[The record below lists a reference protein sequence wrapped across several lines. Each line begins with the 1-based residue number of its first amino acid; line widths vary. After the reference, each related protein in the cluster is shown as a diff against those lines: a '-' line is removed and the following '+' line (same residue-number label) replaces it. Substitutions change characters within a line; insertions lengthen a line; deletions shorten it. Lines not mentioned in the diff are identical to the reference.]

1 MPGGAV
7 AENAPRI
14 SAGEL
19 IGIAQGILRSY
30 AALAEDDDFDS
41 LLRTDALMDAMS
53 VAYREAIEAH
63 EDDEGNLLPTWSG
76 YTLAAYAAFHL
87 MHSGPQLFADGEL
100 PPSHPFGNGSGIAGL
115 SNPGYLQGCALLV
128 SQGVIKK
135 AERIDMSRGLK
146 SEYAKPLVDDAIRT
160 LNLVAKAP
168 DLTAKSIV
176 SKLDPCFRAIAA
188 KKQPWNV
195 RTLIQRR
202 WKSAVAVAVALL
214 VGMGTATGFSYA
226 AWHADPVAPP
236 APPMPP
242 PPPPVVGTLPAASV
256 RPAIAA
262 NVTEKL
268 EVTAVGDASVAL
280 VEIDPWA
287 APPSTPSVLILD
299 DPLRSQ
305 LNISVKLRLQVP
317 VSQGGANPSLLL
329 SAGWGAG
336 TMVVS
341 GRTTLTNANHRLEP
355 EGIHDLEKP
364 GDQISIGLDGDT
376 TETIIKMMIA
386 VDTPGSFL
394 CGYNPAPASIL
405 LTTPGEK
412 RPVLVTAIPI
422 YVVKNC

>member
-1 MPGGAV
+1 MPSVV
-7 AENAPRI
+7 AEDGPRI
-14 SAGEL
+14 NAGEL
-19 IGIAQGILRSY
+19 IGFAQGILRTY
-30 AALAEDDDFDS
+30 AAVPAGEFDI
-41 LLRTDALMDAMS
+41 LLRTDALMDVMS

-63 EDDEGNLLPTWSG
+63 QDEDGNLLPTWSG

-87 MHSGPQLFADGEL
+87 MHAGRRLFEKDEL
-100 PPSHPFGNGSGIAGL
+100 PQSHPFGDRSGIAGL
-115 SNPGYLQGCALLV
+115 SNPDYLQGCALLV
-128 SQGVIKK
+128 GQGVILK
-135 AERIDMSRGLK
+135 AEQIDISRDLK
-146 SEYAKPLVDDAIRT
+146 SEIAKPLVDDAIRT
-160 LNLVAKAP
+160 LSLVAKDP

-176 SKLDPCFRAIAA
+176 SKLDPCFRAIAE
-188 KKQPWNV
+188 KKPHWKRRV
-195 RTLIQRR
+195 RTLAQRR

-214 VGMGTATGFSYA
+214 LGMGVATGFSYA
-226 AWHADPVAPP
+226 AWHHDPTPPP

-242 PPPPVVGTLPAASV
+242 PLPPAVGTLPAASV
-256 RPAIAA
+256 RPAVAP
-262 NVTEKL
+262 NVTEKI
-268 EVTAVGDASVAL
+268 EVTAVGDASIPL

-287 APPSTPSVLILD
+287 APPSAPSVLVLG

-305 LNISVKLRLQVP
+305 LNISIKLRLQVP
-317 VSQGGANPSLLL
+317 ASQGAPNPSLLL

-341 GRTTLTNANHRLEP
+341 GRTTLTNANHRLAP
-355 EGIHDLEKP
+355 EGIRDLEKP

-386 VDTPGSFL
+386 VDTPGNFL

-412 RPVLVTAIPI
+412 RPILVTAIPI